1 MKREEIGF
9 SGGSLPYGCY
19 GIKRPPRKVVAVFCA
34 VSYLLFVAAVAVA
47 VVVFAAV
54 AIEFEFEVF
63 ATTGTID

>member
-19 GIKRPPRKVVAVFCA
+19 DIKRPPRKVVAVFCA
-34 VSYLLFVAAVAVA
+34 VSYLLFVAAVAV
-47 VVVFAAV
+47 VVFAAV